1 MPGEPVES
9 PGRDPLRMVALIVTI
24 VLHAGVFT
32 FLAVQRALAN
42 RPPAKGA
49 DHFVDATLVRFGKP
63 RDLSFLPHKRGV
75 VRDKGPE
82 PEIKVARD
90 INQLPRLDK
99 QEKPEVIDPLKKTH
113 AEQFKHLNDEPEG
126 VETNEGSLT
135 GSRAGTAT
143 EASGDP
149 YIAQLKDIIGTA
161 WRVPTTIP
169 DQVAARLSATACL
182 KIADS
187 GALVRYEVRQGSGNS
202 QFDSSLQATLSTIKQ
217 FPPPPD
223 RFRGKNLCADFSKNQ

>member
-1 MPGEPVES
+1 MAPEPVES
-9 PGRDPLRMVALIVTI
+9 PRRDPLRLAALIVTI
-24 VLHAGVFT
+24 GLHVGVFG
-32 FLAVQRALAN
+32 FLWVQRALAH
-42 RPPAKGA
+42 RAPSKGA
-49 DHFVDATLVRFGKP
+49 EHFVDATLVRFGKP
-63 RDLSFLPHKRGV
+63 RDLSFLPHKKGV
-75 VRDKGPE
+75 VREKGPE

-90 INQLPRLDK
+90 INQLPRLDDQK
-99 QEKPEVIDPLKKTH
+99 KPEVVDPLKKTH

-126 VETNEGSLT
+126 VETNEGSLS

-161 WRVPTTIP
+161 WKVPTTIP
-169 DQVAARLSATACL
+169 DAVAARLVATACL

-187 GALVRYEVRQGSGNS
+187 GQLVRYEVRQGSGNS

-223 RFRGKNLCADFSKNQ
+223 RFRGKNLCADFSKQP